1 MKKFLLL
8 FTLFLSSVL
17 FAQTNGIT
25 YQAILYKPNGDVMPG
40 HNNSTIPLALK
51 NVCIQFTIV
60 DASNQNEYVE
70 TVTVTTDQYGMV
82 NLIIGTGNQTGGYAS
97 DFASVDWTS
106 NQKSLRVGLNI
117 TGVCSNFEEISNQP
131 FSIVPFA
138 YSSQYATSAVSV
150 TGIVPIE
157 NGGTN
162 ASTVVGAKT
171 NLGLDLVDN
180 TSDLAKPIST
190 ATQSALNLK
199 ENAVN
204 KSTDVT
210 LADATNVKFPTEL
223 AVKTFVN
230 GQVVSNTTALNA
242 AITAVQDDVNANEIA
257 TTNALALKEDAVN
270 KSTDVTL
277 ADVSNTKFPTE
288 LAVKTFVNGQVV
300 SNTTALNAAITAVQ
314 DDVNANETATT
325 NALALKE
332 NAVNKS
338 TDVTLADVT
347 NTKFPTERAVK
358 TFVNGQIVSNTTTLN
373 AAITAVQDD
382 VNANET
388 ATTNALALKENAV
401 NKSTDV
407 TLADVTN
414 TKFPT
419 ERAVKT
425 FVNGQI
431 VSNTTTL
438 NAAITAVQDDVNANE
453 IATTNALALKE
464 NAVNKSTDVTLAD
477 VSNTKFP
484 TELAVKT
491 FVTNQIATGTATNVS
506 GIVAIANGGT
516 GSSVQNFVDL
526 TNNQNI
532 AGTKLF
538 NSDIVVNGIKVGN
551 GGGSQSTVLG
561 DSANATQSNNTA
573 LGFMVL
579 DGNSGTDNTAIGTN
593 SMRNS
598 GATSM
603 NTSIGENSGTGV
615 NTGNGNTY
623 VGYNANVTDNS
634 AISNATAIGANA
646 VVASSNTIQLGNTS
660 TTDIKTSG
668 KITTGNITLPNTDG
682 TSGQVLTTNGTGII
696 DWSSPATITISPING
711 NSDVY
716 GAIINNGAL
725 SLTPADATNGGIVTT
740 GTQTFAGDKTV
751 VGNLIVSSA
760 TYSAILDQSH
770 SVSYG
775 IYGAGQ
781 SALGQ
786 SFTAGLSG
794 SLNKVSMR
802 FANSTCT
809 GTLKIF
815 SGSGV
820 SGTLLTS
827 QAFSISSGNGD
838 IEFTLNSP
846 ITVVNGTQYTMLF
859 EKSTGNIDV
868 YNSNDGSYTGGQ
880 AYAWGGLQSNLDN
893 VFKTYVSTVSGGN
906 ITAAGTITAG
916 SVTYPNTH
924 GTANQVLTTNG
935 SGTLSWSNPSGS
947 ASSLTG
953 MVTSNGNVTT
963 VVTNAN
969 LTGAITSSGNATSLG
984 SFTSSEIAT
993 ALTDETGTGTVVLS
1007 DSPTLSGVP
1016 LAPTPSNTTDTNQIA
1031 TTAFIQDLLLNAP
1044 ASSSALSGAIWTS
1057 ATTGTLNGISFTLTN
1072 SRSSSISSWDL
1083 SDTNFSSAPLSI
1095 NQDMGE
1101 IAHGDDWV
1109 ITFAAPIS
1117 NLKLYLKY
1125 WRTASY
1131 VFDQPLSIL
1140 SGTGFT
1146 SPNSNTISLSGW
1158 GNGIIE
1164 FIGPITTLSV
1174 NSSASLVNDASG
1186 QLVTF
1191 GGQTSSP
1198 SSSGSGQVIRVDS
1211 PNLEGI
1217 PTAPTATAGTN
1228 TTQIATT
1235 AFVSDALSSVAQNFV
1250 DMSSNQT
1257 VAGNKTFSSDIT
1269 VNGLTIGKGIG
1280 QVNDQNITVGENTLV
1295 DNTTGQLLIAIG
1307 NGSLYSNT
1315 SANYNIGIGASTLSN
1330 NQTGE
1335 NNIAI
1340 GVASLNSNT
1349 GANNTAIGRSASQLG
1364 AANSNITSLG
1374 FQAGMRNTG
1383 NSNTFLGT
1391 NTDQNSPSS
1400 SITNSTALGF
1410 GAKISAA
1417 NQIQLGNTSVTNV
1430 NTSGSYTGTGFKTPT
1445 GTSSQYLM
1453 ADGSVSSGSS
1463 SSSGVPYTGATG
1475 SVDLG
1480 TYDLK
1485 VNGLTV
1491 GIGAGAQPS
1500 NVVLGKSAMENNSIG
1515 GYSVAVGFE
1524 ALKSITNGNSNTAVG
1539 FQALKSNTTGGAN
1552 IAIGMNALL
1561 NNINGSQNI
1570 AIGQSTLNN
1579 NTSAS
1584 GNTVIG
1590 HSAGVNIS
1598 TGGSNTII
1606 GQEAAGGL
1614 TTGSWNTIIGRNA
1627 YTGNISNNIV
1637 LSNGQG
1643 AIKAQHDGTN
1653 WTLSGTTTATGFKTP
1668 SGTSSQYLMADGSV
1682 SSGSSSS
1689 GVPYSG
1695 ATAAVDLGDYNLTVN
1710 GLTIG
1715 SNGTSMMGDSYSST
1729 VVGNQATIG
1738 TGYSAASESSAF
1750 GYKASA
1756 TGPQSIAIGSE
1767 ASANQTQGISIG
1779 YHASVGTGYGFAIG
1793 SYSQSNG
1800 MHSAALGPFSQTSGN
1815 YSVALGYQ
1823 ANASAE
1829 NSIAIGKDANVS
1841 TANTIQLGNTSVT
1854 NVNTSGNIT
1863 TAGSLLLG
1871 NLTSAQIAALTPS
1884 PGQLVYNITTGKFQG
1899 YAQSTSTGS
1908 PATLSNNAS
1917 SPVGLGVSYDYNVCQ
1932 TFTPTA
1938 EWVISSINIYGT
1950 NLTNGNMTLK
1960 VYSGVPG
1967 SGVLIGS
1974 STMPSQNTNAGILAF
1989 NYNSITI
1996 PAGSCYWMLSAD
2008 NTAEFAIS
2016 RLNTFNDGV
2025 NETFTALR
2033 NDNSVIVTIPSYS
2046 LGFVL
2051 NYAPIV
2057 IGTNWINLH

>member
-1 MKKFLLL
+1 MKKTLLL

-25 YQAILYKPNGDVMPG
+25 YQAILYKPNGDALPG
-40 HNNSTIPLALK
+40 FNNSNVPLALK
-51 NVCIQFTIV
+51 NVCLQFTIV
-60 DASNQNEYVE
+60 DASNQNEYIE

-97 DFASVDWTS
+97 DFVSVDWTS
-106 NQKSLRVGLNI
+106 MQKRLLVGLNI
-117 TGVCSNFEEISNQP
+117 DGQCSNFEEISDQP
-131 FSIVPFA
+131 FSIVPYA
-138 YSSQYATSAVSV
+138 YSSTYASNAVNV
-150 TGIVPIE
+150 TGIVPIA

-210 LADATNVKFPTEL
+210 LSDATNTKFPTEL

-230 GQVVSNTTALNA
+230 GQIVSNTTSLNA
-242 AITAVQDDVNANEIA
+242 AITAVQDDVNANETA
-257 TTNALALKEDAVN
+257 TANALALKEDAVN

-288 LAVKTFVNGQVV
+288 LAVKTFVNGQIV
-300 SNTTALNAAITAVQ
+300 SNTTTLNAAIAAVQ
-314 DDVNANETATT
+314 DDVNANETATA

-332 NAVNKS
+332 NAINKS
-338 TDVTLADVT
+338 TDVTLADVS
-347 NTKFPTERAVK
+347 NTKFPTELAVK

-407 TLADVTN
+407 TLADV
-414 TKFPT
+414 
-419 ERAVKT
+419 
-425 FVNGQI
+425 
-431 VSNTTTL
+431 
-438 NAAITAVQDDVNANE
+438 
-453 IATTNALALKE
+453 
-464 NAVNKSTDVTLAD
+464 
-477 VSNTKFP
+477 SNTKFP

-491 FVTNQIATGTATNVS
+491 FVTNEIATGTATNVS

-526 TNNQNI
+526 TNNQSI
-532 AGTKLF
+532 SGTKLF

-561 DSANATQSNNTA
+561 DSANATQSNSTA

-696 DWSSPATITISPING
+696 DWSSPATITISSING
-711 NSDVY
+711 NSDV
-716 GAIINNGAL
+716 NGATITNGVL
-725 SLTPADATNGGIVTT
+725 SLSPADATNGGVVTA

-760 TYSAILDQSH
+760 TSSAILDQSH

-781 SALGQ
+781 TALGQ

-794 SLNKVSMR
+794 LLNKVSMR

-838 IEFTLNSP
+838 IEFALTNP
-846 ITVVNGTQYTMLF
+846 ISVVNGTQYTMLF

-893 VFKTYVSTVSGGN
+893 VFKTYVYTVTGGN

-1044 ASSSALSGAIWTS
+1044 ASSSALNGAIWTS
-1057 ATTGTLNGISFTLTN
+1057 ATTGTLNGVGFTIGSYSMTSTAPSLLNSNYSTADYSSNPLSASQETTYFMSGSSWTVTFDSPISNFKLYVYWRSQGYGGSSFYQFNQPFTIATGSTGLTN
-1072 SRSSSISSWDL
+1072 SGNNLNVTGWGKGILEFSAPITALTLSANGTSCCSGHTMTFGTVTGSISS
-1083 SDTNFSSAPLSI
+1083 A
-1095 NQDMGE
+1095 
-1101 IAHGDDWV
+1101 
-1109 ITFAAPIS
+1109 
-1117 NLKLYLKY
+1117 
-1125 WRTASY
+1125 
-1131 VFDQPLSIL
+1131 
-1140 SGTGFT
+1140 
-1146 SPNSNTISLSGW
+1146 
-1158 GNGIIE
+1158 
-1164 FIGPITTLSV
+1164 
-1174 NSSASLVNDASG
+1174 
-1186 QLVTF
+1186 
-1191 GGQTSSP
+1191 
-1198 SSSGSGQVIRVDS
+1198 GSGQVIRVDS

-1257 VAGNKTFSSDIT
+1257 VAGNKTFSSDII

-1430 NTSGSYTGTGFKTPT
+1430 NTSG
-1445 GTSSQYLM
+1445 
-1453 ADGSVSSGSS
+1453 
-1463 SSSGVPYTGATG
+1463 
-1475 SVDLG
+1475 
-1480 TYDLK
+1480 
-1485 VNGLTV
+1485 
-1491 GIGAGAQPS
+1491 
-1500 NVVLGKSAMENNSIG
+1500 
-1515 GYSVAVGFE
+1515 
-1524 ALKSITNGNSNTAVG
+1524 
-1539 FQALKSNTTGGAN
+1539 
-1552 IAIGMNALL
+1552 
-1561 NNINGSQNI
+1561 
-1570 AIGQSTLNN
+1570 
-1579 NTSAS
+1579 
-1584 GNTVIG
+1584 
-1590 HSAGVNIS
+1590 
-1598 TGGSNTII
+1598 
-1606 GQEAAGGL
+1606 
-1614 TTGSWNTIIGRNA
+1614 
-1627 YTGNISNNIV
+1627 
-1637 LSNGQG
+1637 
-1643 AIKAQHDGTN
+1643 
-1653 WTLSGTTTATGFKTP
+1653 
-1668 SGTSSQYLMADGSV
+1668 
-1682 SSGSSSS
+1682 
-1689 GVPYSG
+1689 
-1695 ATAAVDLGDYNLTVN
+1695 
-1710 GLTIG
+1710 
-1715 SNGTSMMGDSYSST
+1715 
-1729 VVGNQATIG
+1729 
-1738 TGYSAASESSAF
+1738 
-1750 GYKASA
+1750 
-1756 TGPQSIAIGSE
+1756 
-1767 ASANQTQGISIG
+1767 
-1779 YHASVGTGYGFAIG
+1779 
-1793 SYSQSNG
+1793 
-1800 MHSAALGPFSQTSGN
+1800 
-1815 YSVALGYQ
+1815 
-1823 ANASAE
+1823 
-1829 NSIAIGKDANVS
+1829 
-1841 TANTIQLGNTSVT
+1841 
-1854 NVNTSGNIT
+1854 NIT

-1989 NYNSITI
+1989 NFNSITI

-2008 NTAEFAIS
+2008 NTAEFSIS